1 MATLTQLTPTQ
12 STLIRA
18 AAIRPDGEIKLPDTL
33 RGGARAKTLQGL
45 LTRGWIGAVGD
56 GHQLTDTGYA
66 TVGHTRPVPK
76 PVQPADDV
84 QNLEAIVQPCRAGT
98 KLAKLVASLQ
108 NPEGATIFQLMCST
122 GWQRHTIRGAIS
134 GMLRK
139 KYELNVVMATGAQGE
154 RVYRIV

>member
-18 AAIRPDGEIKLPDTL
+18 AAIRPDGEIKFPDAL

-45 LTRGWIGAVGD
+45 LVRGWIVAVGD
-56 GHQLTDTGYA
+56 GQVLTDAGYA
-66 TVGHTRPVPK
+66 AIAHTRPVP
-76 PVQPADDV
+76 PVDDI

-98 KLAKLVASLQ
+98 KLAKLVVSLQ
-108 NPEGATIFQLMCST
+108 KPEGATIFQLMCST

-139 KYELNVVMATGAQGE
+139 KYGLNIVMATSVHGE

>member
-12 STLIRA
+12 STIIRA
-18 AAIRPDGEIKLPDTL
+18 AAIRPDGEISIPDTL
-33 RGGARAKTLQGL
+33 RGSARAKTLQGL
-45 LTRGWIGAVGD
+45 LTRGWIVAVGD
-56 GHQLTDTGYA
+56 GHQLTDAGYA
-66 TVGHTRPVPK
+66 TIGHTRPVPK
-76 PVQPADDV
+76 PLQSSDAI
-84 QNLEAIVQPCRAGT
+84 QNLDPIAQPCRAGT

-108 NPEGATIFQLMCST
+108 NPEGATIFQLMSST

-139 KYELNVVMATGAQGE
+139 KYGLKIEMADSANGD

>member
-12 STLIRA
+12 STIIRA
-18 AAIRPDGEIKLPDTL
+18 AAKRPNGEIKFPPELIA
-33 RGGARAKTLQGL
+33 GARASSIRAM
-45 LTRGWIGAVGD
+45 LTRGWIVAVGD
-56 GHQLTDTGYA
+56 GHQLTDAGYA
-66 TVGHTRPVPK
+66 TIGHTRPVPK
-76 PVQPADDV
+76 PVQPVDDL
-84 QNLEAIVQPCRAGT
+84 QKLEATVQPSRAGT

-108 NPEGATIFQLMCST
+108 SPEGATIFQLMYST

-139 KYELNVVMATGAQGE
+139 KYRLNIVMATSAHGE

>member
-12 STLIRA
+12 SILIRA
-18 AAIRPDGEIKLPDTL
+18 AAKRPDGEIKFPDTL

-45 LTRGWIGAVGD
+45 LTRGWIVAVGD
-56 GHQLTDTGYA
+56 GHQLTDAGYA
-66 TVGHTRPVPK
+66 TIGHTRPVP
-76 PVQPADDV
+76 PADDV

-108 NPEGATIFQLMCST
+108 NPDGATIFQLMCST

-139 KYELNVVMATGAQGE
+139 KYGLKIEMADSANGE

>member
-12 STLIRA
+12 STIIRA
-18 AAIRPDGEIKLPDTL
+18 ADQRPDGEIKFPDTL

-45 LTRGWIGAVGD
+45 LTRGWIVAVGD
-56 GHQLTDTGYA
+56 GHQLTDAGYA
-66 TVGHTRPVPK
+66 TIGHSRPVPK
-76 PVQPADDV
+76 PVQPVDDV

-108 NPEGATIFQLMCST
+108 NPDGATIFQLMCST
-122 GWQRHTIRGAIS
+122 GWQCHTIRGAIS

-139 KYELNVVMATGAQGE
+139 KYGLKIEMAASANGE